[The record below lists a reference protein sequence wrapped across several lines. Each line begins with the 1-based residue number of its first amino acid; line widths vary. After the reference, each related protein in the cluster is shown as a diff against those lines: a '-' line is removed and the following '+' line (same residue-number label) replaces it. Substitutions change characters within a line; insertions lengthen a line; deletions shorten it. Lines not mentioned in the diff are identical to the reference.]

1 MMSEEMHEIHEHAE
15 TGHHEPAMAPVSITM
30 AVLAVLVAISSL
42 LVHRSTTRAILFQ
55 SQASDLWAYYQA
67 KDIRRHS
74 YELFSNLLPLLDP
87 RGAAKTRDL
96 TAQYNL
102 QAQRY
107 KDQQSQIS
115 EQARALETRV
125 EHQERRAGRFELSEV
140 LLEVA
145 LIICSLT
152 LLTHRRSYW
161 LAGTVL
167 AAIGLGAMLTGV
179 VMHFH

>member
-1 MMSEEMHEIHEHAE
+1 MSEEMHEIHEQAE

-74 YELFSNLLPLLDP
+74 YEIFSNLLPLLDP

-96 TAQYNL
+96 TAPYNL
-102 QAQRY
+102 QTQRY
-107 KDQQSQIS
+107 K
-115 EQARALETRV
+115 
-125 EHQERRAGRFELSEV
+125 HQEQRAGRFELSEV

-152 LLTHRRSYW
+152 LLTRRRSYW

-167 AAIGLGAMLTGV
+167 AAIGLGTMLTGV

>member
-1 MMSEEMHEIHEHAE
+1 MSEEMHEIHEQAE

-107 KDQQSQIS
+107 KDQQNQIS
-115 EQARALETRV
+115 AQARALETQV
-125 EHQERRAGRFELSEV
+125 EHQEQRAGRFELSEV

-152 LLTHRRSYW
+152 LLTRRRSYW
-161 LAGTVL
+161 LAGTVF
-167 AAIGLGAMLTGV
+167 AAIGLGTMLSGV

>member
-1 MMSEEMHEIHEHAE
+1 MSEEMHEIHEQAE

-107 KDQQSQIS
+107 QDQ
-115 EQARALETRV
+115 
-125 EHQERRAGRFELSEV
+125 RAGRFELSEV

-152 LLTHRRSYW
+152 LLTRRRCYW

-167 AAIGLGAMLTGV
+167 AAIGLGTMLTGV